1 MKVIV
6 TGGTGFVGTRL
17 QRIRPD
23 WIYIG
28 SSDVNLFSKHQT
40 YDYISREKPDAVIH
54 LAALVGGIKDNANRP
69 AEFFEHNAVMNMNVV
84 DACRRAGVPRLL
96 AALSTCAYPNEV
108 SSYPF
113 NESNFLDGPP
123 AETNMAYGFTK
134 RMLWV
139 HINSLRKQYGLDYS
153 CFSPSNLYGPEDNFD
168 LETSHFVAAAI
179 RKIHESGGDV
189 EFWGTGKPLRQ
200 QLFVDD
206 LCRAIPL
213 LLDRHHTADPLI
225 VAPQENLSIESM
237 VNTISSIIGKEVNIL
252 FNGNLDGQYRKDGSN
267 AEFLKLCPEFEFT
280 PFERG
285 VAETCSW
292 YKEL

>member
-1 MKVIV
+1 MKVVV

-17 QRIRPD
+17 QRVKPD
-23 WIYIG
+23 WIYVG
-28 SSDVNLFSKHQT
+28 SNDVNLFNKNQT
-40 YDYISREKPDAVIH
+40 YKYISRQKPDAVVH
-54 LAALVGGIKDNANRP
+54 LAALVGGIKDNANHP
-69 AEFFEHNAVMNMNVV
+69 AEFFEHNAVMNMNIV

-96 AALSTCAYPNEV
+96 AALSTCAFPNEV

-113 NESNFLDGPP
+113 DESNFLDGPP

-139 HINSLRKQYGLDYS
+139 HINSLRKQYGLNYS

-179 RKIHESGGDV
+179 RKIHESDGDV

-213 LLDRHHTADPLI
+213 LLERHHDSDPVI

-237 VNTISSIIGKEVNIL
+237 VNTISSIIGKQGNIT
-252 FNGNLDGQYRKDGSN
+252 FNGKLDGQYRKDGSN
-267 AEFLKLCPEFEFT
+267 AKFLGLCPDFEFT
-280 PFERG
+280 PFEQG
-285 VAETCSW
+285 IAETYSW

>member
-17 QRIRPD
+17 QQIRPD

-28 SSDVNLFSKHQT
+28 SNDVNLFSKHQT
-40 YDYISREKPDAVIH
+40 YDYISREKPDAVVH
-54 LAALVGGIKDNANRP
+54 LAALVGGIKDNANHP

-96 AALSTCAYPNEV
+96 AALSTCAFPNEV

-113 NESNFLDGPP
+113 DESNFLDGAP

-139 HINSLRKQYGLDYS
+139 HINSLRKEYGLDYS

-179 RKIHESGGDV
+179 RKIHESDGDV

-200 QLFVDD
+200 QLYVDD

-213 LLDRHHTADPLI
+213 LLERHHTADPLI

-252 FNGNLDGQYRKDGSN
+252 FNGKLDGQYRKDGSN
-267 AEFLKLCPEFEFT
+267 AKFLKLCPEFEFT

-285 VAETCSW
+285 VAETYSW